1 MSIYGP
7 TDAACKITFLTKH
20 LFTFFVVN
28 DIVHSQE
35 KSMEGHLQFLFKV
48 RVKVLETKYEA
59 PNWNF
64 VGGGMGLQ
72 IKKEH
77 GGNMIFS
84 GSAHYCKC
92 KI

>member
-20 LFTFFVVN
+20 LFTFFVMI

-48 RVKVLETKYEA
+48 RVKVLETTYEA

-64 VGGGMGLQ
+64 VGGGGGGASNQ
-72 IKKEH
+72 KRAWREH
-77 GGNMIFS
+77 DIFWV
-84 GSAHYCKC
+84 CTLF
-92 KI
+92 

>member
-20 LFTFFVVN
+20 LFTFFVMN

-64 VGGGMGLQ
+64 VGGGWGFKS
-72 IKKEH
+72 KKSME
-77 GGNMIFS
+77 GT
-84 GSAHYCKC
+84 
-92 KI
+92 